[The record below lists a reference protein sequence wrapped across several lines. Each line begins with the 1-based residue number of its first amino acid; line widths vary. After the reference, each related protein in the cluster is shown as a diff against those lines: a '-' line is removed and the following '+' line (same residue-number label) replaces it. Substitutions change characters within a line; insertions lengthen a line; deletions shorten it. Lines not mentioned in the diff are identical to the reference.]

1 MFKILIHLYNLE
13 KYVLSTYNLPD
24 RKFEVIGLGEGLA
37 LASKSVISLVVKH

>member
-1 MFKILIHLYNLE
+1 MFKNVIYLYNLE

-24 RKFEVIGLGEGLA
+24 RKFEVIGEGLA